1 MRPSSSIFRAL
12 TWRRRT
18 PTAMVEKTMSA
29 VGVKT
34 ASERL
39 RQRSASLPASSRA
52 SGGARV
58 CAGVEERIMT
68 MVRRVFIGTGTA
80 PCYYTGAPGDS
91 HLKDT
96 WPSCNISEVV
106 PCSHARL
113 DCRVVVPTSPG
124 FR

>member
-1 MRPSSSIFRAL
+1 
-12 TWRRRT
+12 
-18 PTAMVEKTMSA
+18 MSA

-39 RQRSASLPASSRA
+39 RQLSASSQASSRA

-58 CAGVEERIMT
+58 CARVEERIMT
-68 MVRRVFIGTGTA
+68 VVRHVFIGTRTTRR
-80 PCYYTGAPGDS
+80 YYTGAPGDS

-106 PCSHARL
+106 PCSHACL

>member
-1 MRPSSSIFRAL
+1 
-12 TWRRRT
+12 
-18 PTAMVEKTMSA
+18 MSA

-39 RQRSASLPASSRA
+39 RQLSASSPASSRA

-58 CAGVEERIMT
+58 CARVEERIMT
-68 MVRRVFIGTGTA
+68 VVRRVFIGTGTA
-80 PCYYTGAPGDS
+80 QCYYTGAPGDS

-96 WPSCNISEVV
+96 WLSCNTSEVV

-113 DCRVVVPTSPG
+113 DCRVVVPASPG
-124 FR
+124 FRQ